1 MTTIQTIND
10 RMKANPKLG
19 NIGQWQ
25 ERHNAAVLSPREG
38 FERAIVTMLRGWLEY
53 ADAHHQ
59 RYESTITN
67 DGVLGDYW
75 VDIGR
80 AIHGL
85 LDGDCGRIDCGTF
98 STLIHDTMEANGA
111 ERDW

>member
-1 MTTIQTIND
+1 VTAITD

-19 NIGQWQ
+19 NMGQWQ
-25 ERHNAAVLSPREG
+25 ERHNAAVLSPRPG
-38 FERAIVTMLRGWLEY
+38 FERAIITMLRGWLEY
-53 ADAHHQ
+53 ADQHFQ
-59 RYESTITN
+59 EYESRITD
-67 DGVLGDYW
+67 DGVLGDEW
-75 VDIGR
+75 IEIGK

-85 LDGDCGRIDCGTF
+85 LNGQTGRIDCGTF